1 MKKYLITGITAL
13 AICFGFTSCSH
24 DLDSLSQDEI
34 DQLEAQK
41 IVNTYQ
47 RAFKAYIG
55 GEVAPTQNWGFGSIA
70 SARTR
75 AIDEEGAT
83 FSHVEQPQKWSCPV
97 NDLHFRDD
105 KNKDIPVVEMPTFTH
120 TVSDAVY
127 ADNITN
133 WDNQKIISIDG
144 KYTTFTTKDE
154 QIIYVID
161 DATYA
166 YTISNNGRGTL
177 FIVKSGKTLTLG
189 SVGHNMQVYLEANAT
204 LNVTHKLNED
214 GTEKTGDDHSFLFE
228 KSNAAIYLNSGST
241 ITGTNVRFYDGC
253 KVLNNGGT
261 IQVTNLT
268 VDKGSV
274 LINNGSFSNVTNL
287 TVNNENAIIYNAP
300 NKTLEAK
307 NLKMDNNYALLFN
320 DINGTVKITRGI
332 EYYNSTAEIVNHGTL
347 TSPSIDFKAGGMFK
361 NTDSGTTTVYG
372 TTSITNTNSSWE
384 NDGVYTSGDFVVE
397 NAIKIFNNCK
407 LTVTARGEGMIGTGT
422 FSIGGDVKAQ
432 GTESGSDSQGAF
444 VLNGN
449 NSVKADHM
457 NLRPN
462 GDFFFGANSL
472 LWVVNELNAVNN
484 VTGCGLHGP
493 TAEATWGIVKAGSVV
508 YDAER
513 TDGHRWSINY
523 YDNLYIDTD
532 SHFPQG
538 HDDKLD
544 QSHQPWYYYSTEK
557 KTVMFKFLGDNCPIT
572 ENLDPE
578 KCYHGYNTN
587 PNPDPDPDPE
597 FGNLRIMAEDLSASD
612 RSDFD
617 FNDIVFDVEFN
628 TTGEGTTKIM
638 VWAAGGTLPLR
649 IALYRDNE
657 EKSILNDDEPTQWQ
671 EIHALWGEETNI
683 MINTNAEKKYPGK
696 GVTYKDADGNYIGQ
710 EVTLQWPV
718 ANEADAKDI
727 VIKVKKNG
735 KWVEMEAEQG
745 KPAAK
750 FAVPTTVGWMDERYD
765 IKRKYGKFCEWATTA
780 PEIKWWRS
788 DLADDQDE

>member
-1 MKKYLITGITAL
+1 MKKYLMTGIAAL
-13 AICFGFTSCSH
+13 AMCFGFTSCSH
-24 DLDSLSQDEI
+24 DLDSMSQEEI

-41 IVNTYQ
+41 IVNSYQ
-47 RAFKAYIG
+47 KAFKAYIG
-55 GEVAPTQNWGFGSIA
+55 GEVSPNQTWGFGSVA
-70 SARTR
+70 STRTR

-83 FSHVEQPQKWSCPV
+83 FSHVDQPQKWSCPV
-97 NDLHFRDD
+97 NDLNFRED
-105 KNKDIPVVEMPTFTH
+105 KDTDIPVVEMPTFSH

-127 ADNITN
+127 ADDVTN

-144 KYTTFTTKDE
+144 DYTTFTTKDE

-166 YTISNNGRGTL
+166 YTVSNNGKGTL

-189 SVGHNMQVYLEANAT
+189 SVGHNMQVYLEDGAT
-204 LNVTHKLNED
+204 LNISDATGSTNE
-214 GTEKTGDDHSFLFE
+214 FLFE
-228 KSNAAIYLNSGST
+228 KSNAIYMNSGST
-241 ITGTNVRFYDGC
+241 ITGNNVRFFDGG
-253 KVLNNGGT
+253 KILNDGGT
-261 IQVTNLT
+261 IKITSLT
-268 VDKGSV
+268 IDKNTV
-274 LINNGSFSNVTNL
+274 LINNGSFNNVTNL
-287 TVNNENAIIYNAP
+287 TVQNENAIVYNAP
-300 NKTLEAK
+300 NKTLQVR
-307 NLKMDNNYALLFN
+307 NLKMDNNYSLLFN
-320 DINGTVKITRGI
+320 DVSGTVNVTGKI
-332 EYYNSTAEIVNHGTL
+332 EFYNTTAEIVNHGTL

-372 TTSITNTNSSWE
+372 TTSITNTNSSWV

-397 NAIKIFNNCK
+397 NVIKVFNNCK
-407 LTVTARGEGMIGTGT
+407 LTVTGSGEGMTGSGT
-422 FSIGGDVKAQ
+422 FSIGGSVKSDGAEG
-432 GTESGSDSQGAF
+432 GTESQGAF

-484 VTGCGLHGP
+484 VTGCGLHG
-493 TAEATWGIVKAGSVV
+493 TTTNGTWGIVKAGSIV
-508 YDAER
+508 YDANK
-513 TDGHRWSINY
+513 TDGHKWSINY
-523 YDNLYIDTD
+523 YDNLYVDTD

-544 QSHQPWYYYSTEK
+544 QSHQPWYYYSTEN
-557 KTVMFKFLGDNCPIT
+557 KTVMFKFLGDDCPIT
-572 ENLDPE
+572 GKIEPE
-578 KCYHGYNTN
+578 KCYHGYNPGT
-587 PNPDPDPDPE
+587 DPDPDPE

-617 FNDIVFDVEFN
+617 FNDVVFDVEFN
-628 TTGEGTTKIM
+628 TTGVGTTTIK

-657 EKSILNDDEPTQWQ
+657 EKTLLDDEDATQWQ
-671 EIHALWGEETNI
+671 EIHALWGEDTNI

-696 GVTYKDADGNYIGQ
+696 GVTYKDADGNYIGH

-727 VIKVKKNG
+727 VIKVKKSG
-735 KWVEMEAEQG
+735 TWVEMKADQG
-745 KPAAK
+745 TPAAK

-765 IKRKYGKFCEWATTA
+765 IKRKYGKFSEWATEH
-780 PEIKWWRS
+780 PEIKWWDS
-788 DLADDQDE
+788 EAAAQYEQEGGE